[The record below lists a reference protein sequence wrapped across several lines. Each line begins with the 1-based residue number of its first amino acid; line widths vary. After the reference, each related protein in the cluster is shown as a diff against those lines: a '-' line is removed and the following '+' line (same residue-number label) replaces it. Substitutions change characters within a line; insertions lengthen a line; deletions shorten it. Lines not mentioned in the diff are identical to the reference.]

1 MRPLT
6 PAGQQ
11 ALDDLARRH
20 GFSQE
25 ATLAMLEA
33 VLHGNGRMA
42 QFNHPGLGG
51 SGQWMRGGMT
61 MVGDM
66 FDHGLKKRVDALC
79 MDLATLVADE
89 PGLLREGSFQ
99 SQRQGGSD
107 TSARSPTTQDSPS
120 AEAASLGSR
129 AEPQHAVGG
138 GSTSAAAASSSGTA
152 RPEPARRGS
161 LFEAADSDHSAS
173 AHGDWWPAELGR
185 PHSTGAQNGMRYAV
199 FGDAHRLAIDEGGRV
214 TVYDTLDHRIGG
226 ASQQQSG
233 SSRLSFSSQHGP
245 IELDSLPVVGGAGD
259 SKRAGH
265 DDGAKAMGSGTGT
278 SKARLGTSVGEPQS
292 VPADRDDAPPR
303 AEHAAG
309 APPERGRADGGS
321 EHDRVLATLE
331 RLADLRG
338 KGILSDDEFAAKKAE
353 LLKRL

>member
-66 FDHGLKKRVDALC
+66 FDHGLKQRVDALC
-79 MDLATLVADE
+79 IDLATLVADK

-107 TSARSPTTQDSPS
+107 ASVRSATTPAVPPADG
-120 AEAASLGSR
+120 ASHGAR

-138 GSTSAAAASSSGTA
+138 GSSSAVAASFDAA

-161 LFEAADSDHSAS
+161 LFEAADRDASAS

-233 SSRLSFSSQHGP
+233 SSRVSFSSQHGP
-245 IELDSLPVVGGAGD
+245 IALESLPVVGGAGD
-259 SKRAGH
+259 SKGAGR
-265 DDGAKAMGSGTGT
+265 DDGARAMGSGTGT
-278 SKARLGTSVGEPQS
+278 SEARSGASIRKLRDM
-292 VPADRDDAPPR
+292 PADGDDATPR
-303 AEHAAG
+303 AEHAAA
-309 APPERGRADGGS
+309 APRERGQVDGGS